1 MECPCN
7 ELTEAYGT
15 EAENYARGHLHT
27 VEVRSEAFE
36 EVLSCPD
43 TGARF
48 TLDFPSRTERDP
60 GQARL
65 RRIKTATTTT
75 TTNAAG

>member
-1 MECPCN
+1 MECRCN

-15 EAENYARGHLHT
+15 EAEDYAREHL
-27 VEVRSEAFE
+27 VSGEVRSDAFE
-36 EVLSCPD
+36 EDLSCPD

-48 TLDFPSRTERDP
+48 TLDFPERTRREP

-65 RRIKTATTTT
+65 RRL
-75 TTNAAG
+75 

>member
-1 MECPCN
+1 MECRCN

-15 EAENYARGHLHT
+15 EAEEYAREHL
-27 VEVRSEAFE
+27 VSDEVRTDALE
-36 EVLSCPD
+36 EDLSCPD

-48 TLDFPSRTERDP
+48 TLDFPERTDREP

-65 RRIKTATTTT
+65 RRL
-75 TTNAAG
+75 

>member
-15 EAENYARGHLHT
+15 EAENYARDHLHT
-27 VEVRSEAFE
+27 VEVRSDAFE
-36 EVLSCPD
+36 EDLSCPD

-48 TLDFPSRTERDP
+48 TLDFPSRTEREP

-65 RRIKTATTTT
+65 RRVKASTTT

>member
-7 ELTEAYGT
+7 EITEAFGT
-15 EAENYARGHLHT
+15 EAERYARGHL
-27 VEVRSEAFE
+27 VSDEVRTDALE
-36 EVLSCPD
+36 EDLSCPG

-48 TLDFPSRTERDP
+48 TLDFPERTEREP

-65 RRIKTATTTT
+65 RRR
-75 TTNAAG
+75 

>member
-7 ELTEAYGT
+7 EITAAYGT
-15 EAENYARGHLHT
+15 EAERYARGHLVT
-27 VEVRSEAFE
+27 DEVRTDAFE
-36 EVLSCPD
+36 EDLSCPD

-48 TLDFPSRTERDP
+48 TLDYPERTEREP

-65 RRIKTATTTT
+65 RRL
-75 TTNAAG
+75 